1 MLIKQVTFGD
11 KMINE
16 TFKKMQNEFKEENNQ
31 GFYVV
36 TTVDSCFLGVYSSL
50 QRAKS
55 IIKMM
60 GGKYNNKDLMVAY
73 EYLDDPLSRKG

>member
-1 MLIKQVTFGD
+1 
-11 KMINE
+11 MINE
-16 TFKKMQNEFKEENNQ
+16 TFKEMKDNFSEDTSQ

-36 TTVDSCFLGVYSSL
+36 TTVDSNFVGLYSSL

-60 GGKYNNKDLMVAY
+60 DGKHNDKDLMVSY
-73 EYLDDPLSRKG
+73 EYIDDPLVR

>member
-1 MLIKQVTFGD
+1 
-11 KMINE
+11 MINE
-16 TFKKMQNEFKEENNQ
+16 TFKKMKDEFNEETSQ

-36 TTVDSCFLGVYSSL
+36 TTVDSHFVGAYSSL

-60 GGKYNNKDLMVAY
+60 DGKYNNKDLMVVY
-73 EYLDDPLSRKG
+73 EYLDDPLVR